1 MELLQ
6 THLDLQKKPMA
17 EPLEALRAAFSCIF
31 NDFHAFSSFS
41 SLFSKV
47 FDIFRSWKRT
57 SHQEVIVKQ
66 LQNHSNHS
74 QLRPSI
80 ASLLEENVP
89 LDSTCGASFRRI

>member
-1 MELLQ
+1 MIFM
-6 THLDLQKKPMA
+6 HFH
-17 EPLEALRAAFSCIF
+17 AFSMMF
-31 NDFHAFSSFS
+31 MHFHAFSS
-41 SLFSKV
+41 LFSNV

-66 LQNHSNHS
+66 LQNHSKHS

-89 LDSTCGASFRRI
+89 LDTTCGASFRWDL